1 MPIYEYKCQLCGFS
15 FEIMQKVH
23 EVAPNCIKTL
33 VSGSIDSIE
42 KLCGGKCEKLISKSS
57 FALKG
62 GGWYQDGYVKP
73 NKSDNNDNKQ

>member
-1 MPIYEYKCQLCGFS
+1 
-15 FEIMQKVH
+15 MQKV
-23 EVAPNCIKTL
+23 EERAPKCDNI
-33 VSGSIDSIE
+33 VISGSLE
-42 KLCGGKCEKLISKSS
+42 RRCGGRCKKLVSKSS

>member
-1 MPIYEYKCQLCGFS
+1 MPIYEYRCQLCGFS
-15 FEIMQKVH
+15 FEIMQKVD
-23 EVAPNCIKTL
+23 EMTPNCIKTL
-33 VSGSIDSIE
+33 VSGSIE

-62 GGWYQDGYVKP
+62 GGWYKDGYVKP